1 MNSLITLGTVA
12 AYGYS
17 LIVTVVPGLLPVD
30 VRGVYFETVGV
41 ILTLILLGPR
51 AGALTRH
58 GTSCGGGHVSDW
70 LLC

>member
-17 LIVTVVPGLLPVD
+17 LVVTVVPGLLPVD

-41 ILTLILLGPR
+41 ILTLILLG
-51 AGALTRH
+51 G
-58 GTSCGGGHVSDW
+58 
-70 LLC
+70 